1 MIRSDKEGEK
11 KCNNG
16 SILTFIANKLLMAR
30 NLRSMHGQIWVT
42 KCASQSVSHFE
53 SILNHLYLCMRI
65 KKLLKNTTNPNN
77 AHLHTKFDSVFV
89 LSDHGIGTIF
99 KKQLEQTIST
109 TIL

>member
-1 MIRSDKEGEK
+1 MCVTISF
-11 KCNNG
+11 
-16 SILTFIANKLLMAR
+16 TFRID
-30 NLRSMHGQIWVT
+30 
-42 KCASQSVSHFE
+42 FE
-53 SILNHLYLCMRI
+53 SFVFMHAHKNTP
-65 KKLLKNTTNPNN
+65 KNTTNPNN